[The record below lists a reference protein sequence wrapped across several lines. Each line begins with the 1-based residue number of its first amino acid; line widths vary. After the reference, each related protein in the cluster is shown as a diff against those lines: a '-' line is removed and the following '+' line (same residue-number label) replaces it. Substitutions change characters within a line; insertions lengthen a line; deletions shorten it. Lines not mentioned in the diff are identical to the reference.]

1 MNIGERLELKTLR
14 QEVRDLKEHQQQR
27 ELLTANLWTCVNDLT
42 RRVVE
47 LEAKRG
53 PGRPKK
59 DT

>member
-1 MNIGERLELKTLR
+1 MNIGERLELKALR
-14 QEVRDLKEHQQQR
+14 KEVQELREHQQQR
-27 ELLTANLWTCVNDLT
+27 ERITESLWTCVNDLT
-42 RRVVE
+42 RRLSE